1 MTDVTYYRYNNVIS
15 PETKYIHLMGVI
27 QEAELRFLL
36 ASLKGE
42 NFHISGKGQ
51 SKISSKKWRK

>member
-1 MTDVTYYRYNNVIS
+1 MIDKSGFKLDRVIS
-15 PETKYIHLMGVI
+15 PETKYMHLIEVI

-42 NFHISGKGQ
+42 TFTLSGNME
-51 SKISSKKWRK
+51 KIREILSI